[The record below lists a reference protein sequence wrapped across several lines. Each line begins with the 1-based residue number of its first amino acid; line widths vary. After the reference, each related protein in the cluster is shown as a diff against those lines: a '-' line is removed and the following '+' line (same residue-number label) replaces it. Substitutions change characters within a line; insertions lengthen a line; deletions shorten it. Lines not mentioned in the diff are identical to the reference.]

1 MPAIRYDEKARFA
14 GLFAAAM
21 EPTEPNLAPEL
32 EAVEFPTL
40 TALVARGARTRL
52 ARAALARLSPWD
64 GLRGLRRLRQM
75 ELGPAWAADPAGLP
89 VVPFDEALDEV
100 LNPAGWPLPE
110 HWRQLRLGLRACA
123 ALLRTVSLLAW
134 PDGVQAP
141 AGTDLGIDRLQVTA
155 ELLPDPTPL
164 AELLTRSFTD
174 DGQLDPMKVP
184 GLAELYRA
192 RQRCFQA
199 VQTRLQKILRDV
211 PEAFQEANVV
221 ERNGRQCL
229 PVRVERRG
237 MVPGLV
243 LDRSSSGATVF
254 LEPFE
259 AVGLNND
266 MVEADQEYTQAVHA
280 FLRELLDRLRASRFD
295 LERWHRFQAEADEAL
310 ALLRWAA
317 LCDGILPDLGQDR
330 LHLLEA
336 RHPLLLPAVRAALE
350 LEPLDHEA
358 VPLTLE
364 LDRER
369 PGVVISGSNTG
380 GKTVVLKTVGLL
392 TALARAG
399 MAIPARPGTEVPELT
414 SLHADIGDHQTLIG
428 SLSTFSS
435 HIIHLRQILAQARR
449 GGLVLL
455 DELGTGTDPKEGAA
469 LGIALLQ
476 ALSRRQ
482 CWVLCS
488 THLGEMSQWA
498 LRHPRFQNASVQ
510 FDEERLAPTY
520 RLLVGMP
527 GQSRALTIA
536 ARLGLP
542 GFILRHAEKVLGQ
555 REQDWREFLRQLE
568 ADRLRVME
576 QAEEL
581 EQKAALLEKDRLILV
596 RREEALRAQQDKFQR
611 ESRDKV
617 QRVLD
622 FVDHEAKRLVRE
634 LKDQQKASAGAVNA
648 DRIGSEARERVKTI
662 EQIARAELGAAGAG
676 GGRPRP
682 AGDLPLLKEGGFA
695 RHRGLGVEGRIAT
708 MKGDRVVLQT
718 PQGRRLEARA
728 GELEPIFRGDLEPDA
743 PVRGQVRLRAQAQA
757 FQSEINLIG
766 RASDDV
772 DTEIHR
778 FVEEAIAGGH
788 KFIRVVHGHGTGR
801 LKAAVREALRGHP
814 GIARVEDAPQNQGGA
829 GATLVTLR

>member
-1 MPAIRYDEKARFA
+1 MKRPALRAF
-14 GLFAAAM
+14 L
-21 EPTEPNLAPEL
+21 LAEAKIMHKHESSLHRSLTQEL

-40 TALVARGARTRL
+40 TALVAGGARTRL
-52 ARAALARLSPWD
+52 AREALSRLSPWD
-64 GLRGLRRLRQM
+64 GLHGLRRLRQM
-75 ELGPAWAADPAGLP
+75 ELGPAWSTDPGSLP
-89 VVPFDEALDEV
+89 VVPFDEALEEV

-110 HWRQLRLGLRACA
+110 HWRQLREGLRACA
-123 ALLRTVSLLAW
+123 ALLRTVSQLDW
-134 PDGVQAP
+134 PGDQAAP
-141 AGTDLGIDRLQVTA
+141 AGTELGIDRLQVTA
-155 ELLPDPTPL
+155 ELLPDPSPL
-164 AELLTRSFTD
+164 ADLLARSFTE
-174 DGQLDPMKVP
+174 DGQLDPMRVP
-184 GLAELYRA
+184 GLADLWRS

-199 VQTRLQKILRDV
+199 VQNRLQKILRDF
-211 PEAFQEANVV
+211 PEAFQESNIV

-259 AVGLNND
+259 VVQLNND
-266 MVEADQEYTQAVHA
+266 HVEAEQEYVQAVQA
-280 FLRELLDRLRASRFD
+280 FLRELLARFRAARFD
-295 LERWHRFQAEADEAL
+295 LERWHRFQADADEAL

-317 LCDGILPDLGQDR
+317 LCDGALPDLGQDR
-330 LHLLEA
+330 LHLLDA
-336 RHPLLLPAVRAALE
+336 RHPLLLPAVRAALG
-350 LEPLDHEA
+350 LEPLGHEA

-392 TALARAG
+392 TALARSG

-414 SLHADIGDHQTLIG
+414 TLHADIGDHQTLIG

-435 HIIHLRQILAQARR
+435 HILHLKRIVAQARP

-498 LRHPRFQNASVQ
+498 LRHPKFQNASVQ

-542 GFILRHAEKVLGQ
+542 GFILSHAEKVLGK

-576 QAEEL
+576 QQAEL
-581 EQKAALLEKDRLILV
+581 DQRAALMEKDRQILA
-596 RREEALRAQQDKFQR
+596 RREEALREQQEKFRR
-611 ESRDKV
+611 ESGEKV

-634 LKDQQKASAGAVNA
+634 LKDQQKAAAAAAPEVNA
-648 DRIGSEARERVKTI
+648 DRVGTEARERVKTI
-662 EQIARAELGAAGAG
+662 EQIARAEMGSGT
-676 GGRPRP
+676 PRP
-682 AGDLPLLKEGGFA
+682 AAVPELKEGGFA
-695 RHRGLGVEGRIAT
+695 RHRGLGVEGRIT
-708 MKGDRVVLQT
+708 SLKGDRVVLQST
-718 PQGRRLEARA
+718 QGRRLEARA
-728 GELEPIFRGDLEPDA
+728 GELEPVFRGDLGAEPVA
-743 PVRGQVRLRAQAQA
+743 RGQVRLRAQGQEAS
-757 FQSEINLIG
+757 SEINLIG

-772 DTEIHR
+772 DTEVHR
-778 FVEEAIAGGH
+778 FVEEAVAAGQ

-801 LKAAVREALRGHP
+801 LKAAVRAALKGHP
-814 GIARVEDAPQNQGGA
+814 GIARVEDAPQSQGGA
-829 GATLVTLR
+829 GATLITLR

>member
-1 MPAIRYDEKARFA
+1 MKPP
-14 GLFAAAM
+14 
-21 EPTEPNLAPEL
+21 EPIPNSEL
-32 EAVEFPTL
+32 EAIEFPTL
-40 TALVARGARTRL
+40 TGLVARGARTRL
-52 ARAALARLSPWD
+52 GREALGRLSPWD
-64 GLRGLRRLRQM
+64 GLRGLRRLRQQ
-75 ELGPAWAADPAGLP
+75 ELGPLWAADPAALP

-100 LNPAGWPLPE
+100 LDPVGWPLPE
-110 HWRQLRLGLRACA
+110 HWRQLREGLRACA
-123 ALLRTVSLLAW
+123 QLLRSVAGLVW
-134 PDGVQAP
+134 PQGQAAP
-141 AGTDLGIDRLQVTA
+141 EGTELGIDLLQVTA
-155 ELLPDPTPL
+155 ALLPDPMPL
-164 AELLTRSFTD
+164 AEQLARSFTE

-192 RQRCFQA
+192 RSRAFQA
-199 VQTRLQKILRDV
+199 VQSRLQKTLRDF
-211 PEAFQEANVV
+211 PEAFQETNVV

-229 PVRVERRG
+229 AVRVERRSL
-237 MVPGLV
+237 VPGLV

-259 AVGLNND
+259 AVQLNND
-266 MVEADQEYTQAVHA
+266 FVEADQDYTQAVQA
-280 FLRELLDRLRASRFD
+280 FLRNLLDRLRARRFD
-295 LERWHRFQAEADEAL
+295 FERWHRFQADADEAL

-330 LHLLEA
+330 LHLLDA
-336 RHPLLLPAVRAALE
+336 RHPLLLPGVRAALE

-399 MAIPARPGTEVPELT
+399 CAIPARAGTEVPELAT
-414 SLHADIGDHQTLIG
+414 LHADIGDHQTLVG

-435 HIIHLRQILAQARR
+435 HILHLKRIIAQAKR

-488 THLGEMSQWA
+488 THLGEISQWA

-510 FDEERLAPTY
+510 FDEDRLAPTY

-536 ARLGLP
+536 AKLGLP
-542 GFILRHAEKVLGQ
+542 AFILDHAEKVLGQ

-576 QAEEL
+576 EAAALAQRS
-581 EQKAALLEKDRLILV
+581 ALLEKDRLILA
-596 RREEALRAQQDKFQR
+596 RREEALRAQQEQFQR
-611 ESRDKV
+611 DSKEKV

-622 FVDHEAKRLVRE
+622 FLEHESKRLVKE
-634 LKDQQKASAGAVNA
+634 LKEKQKAA
-648 DRIGSEARERVKTI
+648 DPGNPDRVGTEARERIRTM
-662 EQIARAELGAAGAG
+662 EQIARAELGVSVP
-676 GGRPRP
+676 RPRP
-682 AGDLPLLKEGGFA
+682 GADLPQLKEGGFA
-695 RHRGLGVEGRIAT
+695 RHRGLGVEGRIIVL
-708 MKGDRVVLQT
+708 KGDRVTLQT
-718 PQGRRLEARA
+718 LQGRRLEARA
-728 GELEPIFRGDLEPDA
+728 GELEPVFRGDLGPAA
-743 PVRGQVRLRAQAQA
+743 PARGQLRLHADAA
-757 FQSEINLIG
+757 DPQSEINLIG

-778 FVEEAIAGGH
+778 FVESSISAGQ

-801 LKAAVREALRGHP
+801 LKAAVREALKGHP
-814 GIARVEDAPQNQGGA
+814 GIAKVEDAPQNQGGA
-829 GATLVTLR
+829 GATLITLR

>member
-1 MPAIRYDEKARFA
+1 MRAFFLPTMKPPEPMP
-14 GLFAAAM
+14 LS
-21 EPTEPNLAPEL
+21 EL

-40 TALVARGARTRL
+40 TGLVARGARTRL
-52 ARAALARLSPWD
+52 AQAALSRLSPWD

-75 ELGPAWAADPAGLP
+75 ELGPLWAADPAALP

-100 LNPAGWPLPE
+100 LNPAGWPEPE
-110 HWRQLRLGLRACA
+110 HWRQLREGLRACA
-123 ALLRTVSLLAW
+123 VLLRNIATLTW
-134 PDGVQAP
+134 PPEWPAP
-141 AGTDLGIDRLQVTA
+141 EGTELGIDRLQVTA
-155 ELLPDPTPL
+155 ELLPDPMPL
-164 AELLTRSFTD
+164 ADQLARSFTE

-184 GLAELYRA
+184 GLAERYRA
-192 RQRCFQA
+192 RSRCFQA
-199 VQTRLQKILRDV
+199 VQSRLQKILRDC
-211 PEAFQEANVV
+211 PEAIQEANVV

-229 PVRVERRG
+229 PVRVERRS

-243 LDRSSSGATVF
+243 LDRSSTGATVF

-259 AVGLNND
+259 AVQLNND
-266 MVEADQEYTQAVHA
+266 YVEADQEYTQAVHA
-280 FLRELLDRLRASRFD
+280 FLRNLLDGLRARRFD
-295 LERWHRFQAEADEAL
+295 FERWHLFQADADEAL

-336 RHPLLLPAVRAALE
+336 RHPLLLPGVRAALD
-350 LEPLDHEA
+350 LEPLAHEA

-392 TALARAG
+392 TALARSG
-399 MAIPARPGTEVPELT
+399 CAIPARPGTEVPELAT
-414 SLHADIGDHQTLIG
+414 LHADIGDHQTLVG

-435 HIIHLRQILAQARR
+435 HILHLKRIIEQAKR

-488 THLGEMSQWA
+488 THLGEISQWA

-536 ARLGLP
+536 AKLGLP
-542 GFILRHAEKVLGQ
+542 GFILEHAEKVLGQ

-568 ADRLRVME
+568 ADRLRIM
-576 QAEEL
+576 AESDAL
-581 EQKAALLEKDRLILV
+581 AQRAALLEKDGQILA
-596 RREEALRAQQDKFQR
+596 RREEALRAQQEQFQR
-611 ESRDKV
+611 DSHDKM

-622 FVDHEAKRLVRE
+622 FLDHESRRLVKE
-634 LKDQQKASAGAVNA
+634 LKEKQKSAEVNA
-648 DRIGSEARERVKTI
+648 DRVGTEARERIRTM
-662 EQIARAELGAAGAG
+662 EQIARAELGAAAPK
-676 GGRPRP
+676 PRP
-682 AGDLPLLKEGGFA
+682 ASDLLMLKEGGYA
-695 RHRGLGVEGRIAT
+695 RHRGLGVEGRITAL
-708 MKGDRVVLQT
+708 KGDRVTLQT
-718 PQGRRLEARA
+718 TQGRRLEARA
-728 GELEPIFRGDLEPDA
+728 GELEPVFRGDLGGPSPA
-743 PVRGQVRLRAQAQA
+743 RGQVRLRAEAVELE
-757 FQSEINLIG
+757 SELNLIG

-772 DTEIHR
+772 EIEVHR
-778 FVEEAIAGGH
+778 FVESAIASGS

-801 LKAAVREALRGHP
+801 LKAAVREALKGHP
-814 GIARVEDAPQNQGGA
+814 GIAKVEDSPQSQGGS
-829 GATLVTLR
+829 GATLITLR

>member
-1 MPAIRYDEKARFA
+1 M
-14 GLFAAAM
+14 
-21 EPTEPNLAPEL
+21 
-32 EAVEFPTL
+32 
-40 TALVARGARTRL
+40 
-52 ARAALARLSPWD
+52 
-64 GLRGLRRLRQM
+64 
-75 ELGPAWAADPAGLP
+75 
-89 VVPFDEALDEV
+89 
-100 LNPAGWPLPE
+100 
-110 HWRQLRLGLRACA
+110 
-123 ALLRTVSLLAW
+123 
-134 PDGVQAP
+134 
-141 AGTDLGIDRLQVTA
+141 
-155 ELLPDPTPL
+155 PL
-164 AELLTRSFTD
+164 ADQLARSFTE

-192 RQRCFQA
+192 RSRCFQA
-199 VQTRLQKILRDV
+199 VQNRLQKTLRDV
-211 PEAFQEANVV
+211 PEAFQETNIV

-229 PVRVERRG
+229 AVRVERRG

-259 AVGLNND
+259 AVQLNND
-266 MVEADQEYTQAVHA
+266 FVEADQEYAQAVLA
-280 FLRELLDRLRASRFD
+280 FLRDLLERLRGRRFD
-295 LERWHRFQAEADEAL
+295 FERWHKLQADADEAL

-330 LHLLEA
+330 LRLLDA
-336 RHPLLLPAVRAALE
+336 RHPLLLPGVRAALD
-350 LEPLDHEA
+350 LEPLGHDP

-399 MAIPARPGTEVPELT
+399 CAIPARAGTEVPELAT
-414 SLHADIGDHQTLIG
+414 LHADIGDHQTLVG

-435 HIIHLRQILAQARR
+435 HILHLKRIIAQARR

-488 THLGEMSQWA
+488 THLGEISQWA

-510 FDEERLAPTY
+510 FDEDRLAPTY

-536 ARLGLP
+536 AKLGLP
-542 GFILRHAEKVLGQ
+542 AFILEHAEKVLGQ

-576 QAEEL
+576 EAAAL
-581 EQKAALLEKDRLILV
+581 EQRSALLEKDRLILA

-611 ESRDKV
+611 DSKEKV

-622 FVDHEAKRLVRE
+622 FLDHESRRLVRE
-634 LKDQQKASAGAVNA
+634 LKDKQKAEDPGNP
-648 DRIGSEARERVKTI
+648 DRIGTEARERIRTM
-662 EQIARAELGAAGAG
+662 EQIARAELGADTPRA
-676 GGRPRP
+676 RP
-682 AGDLPLLKEGGFA
+682 AADLPMLKEGGFA
-695 RHRGLGVEGRIAT
+695 RHRGLGVEGRILV
-708 MKGDRVVLQT
+708 MKGDRVTLQT
-718 PQGRRLEARA
+718 VQGRRLEARA
-728 GELEPIFRGDLEPDA
+728 GELEPVFRGDLGAA
-743 PVRGQVRLRAQAQA
+743 PRGQVRLRADAEPT
-757 FQSEINLIG
+757 QSEINLIG

-778 FVEEAIAGGH
+778 FVESSISAGQ

-801 LKAAVREALRGHP
+801 LKAAVRAALKGHP
-814 GIARVEDAPQNQGGA
+814 GIARVEDAPQSQGGA
-829 GATLVTLR
+829 GATLITLR

>member
-1 MPAIRYDEKARFA
+1 MK
-14 GLFAAAM
+14 
-21 EPTEPNLAPEL
+21 PTEIPNNEL
-32 EAVEFPTL
+32 EAIEFPTL
-40 TALVARGARTRL
+40 TGLVSRGARTRL
-52 ARAALARLSPWD
+52 GREALARMSPWD
-64 GLRGLRRLRQM
+64 GLRGLRRLRQQ
-75 ELGPAWAADPAGLP
+75 ELGPLWAADPAALP

-100 LNPAGWPLPE
+100 LNPIGWPLPE
-110 HWRQLRLGLRACA
+110 HWRQLREGLRACA
-123 ALLRTVSLLAW
+123 VLLRSVAALVW
-134 PDGVQAP
+134 PEGQPAP
-141 AGTDLGIDRLQVTA
+141 EGTELGIDRLQVTA
-155 ELLPDPTPL
+155 ELLPDPMPL
-164 AELLTRSFTD
+164 ADQLARSFTE

-184 GLAELYRA
+184 GLAERYRA
-192 RQRCFQA
+192 RSRCFQA
-199 VQTRLQKILRDV
+199 VQSRLQKTLRDV
-211 PEAFQEANVV
+211 PEAFQENNIV

-229 PVRVERRG
+229 AVRVERRG

-254 LEPFE
+254 QEPFE
-259 AVGLNND
+259 AVPLNND
-266 MVEADQEYTQAVHA
+266 YVEADQEYTQAVQA
-280 FLRELLDRLRASRFD
+280 FLRDLLERLRGRRFD
-295 LERWHRFQAEADEAL
+295 FERWHRFQADADEAL

-330 LHLLEA
+330 LRLLEA
-336 RHPLLLPAVRAALE
+336 RHPLLLPAVRAALD
-350 LEPLDHEA
+350 LDPLDHEA

-380 GKTVVLKTVGLL
+380 GKTVVLKSVGLL

-399 MAIPARPGTEVPELT
+399 CAIPARPGTEVPELAT
-414 SLHADIGDHQTLIG
+414 LHADIGDHQTLVG

-435 HIIHLRQILAQARR
+435 HILHLKQIIAQARR

-476 ALSRRQ
+476 ALSRRR

-488 THLGEMSQWA
+488 THLGEISQWA

-510 FDEERLAPTY
+510 FDEDRLAPTY

-536 ARLGLP
+536 AKLGLP
-542 GFILRHAEKVLGQ
+542 AFILEHAEKVLGQ

-576 QAEEL
+576 EAAALAQR
-581 EQKAALLEKDRLILV
+581 AALLEKDSLILA
-596 RREEALRAQQDKFQR
+596 RREEALRTRQDQFQR
-611 ESRDKV
+611 DSKEKV

-622 FVDHEAKRLVRE
+622 FLDHESRRLVRE
-634 LKDQQKASAGAVNA
+634 LKDQQKAEAQGNP
-648 DRIGSEARERVKTI
+648 DRIGTEARERIRTM
-662 EQIARAELGAAGAG
+662 EQIARAELGEQAPRA
-676 GGRPRP
+676 RP
-682 AGDLPLLKEGGFA
+682 AADLPMLKEGGYA
-695 RHRGLGVEGRIAT
+695 RHRGLGVEGRILVI
-708 MKGDRVVLQT
+708 KGDRVTLETV
-718 PQGRRLEARA
+718 QGRRLEARA
-728 GELEPIFRGDLEPDA
+728 GELEPVFRSDLGAA
-743 PVRGQVRLRAQAQA
+743 PRGQVRLRADAEPPP
-757 FQSEINLIG
+757 SEINLIG

-778 FVEEAIAGGH
+778 FVEGSIAAGQ

-801 LKAAVREALRGHP
+801 LKAAVRAALKGHP

-829 GATLVTLR
+829 GATLITLR

>member
-1 MPAIRYDEKARFA
+1 MSPGPQAPAPGDE
-14 GLFAAAM
+14 LD
-21 EPTEPNLAPEL
+21 
-32 EAVEFPTL
+32 AVEFPTL
-40 TALVARGARTRL
+40 TGLVTRGARTRL
-52 ARAALARLSPWD
+52 GREALGRLSPWD
-64 GLRGLRRLRQM
+64 GLRGLRRLRQL
-75 ELGPAWAADPAGLP
+75 ELGPLWAGDPAALP
-89 VVPFDEALDEV
+89 IVPFDQALDEV
-100 LNPAGWPLPE
+100 LNPMGWPLAE
-110 HWRQLRLGLRACA
+110 HWRQLREGLRATA
-123 ALLRTVSLLAW
+123 ALLKSVAGLAW
-134 PDGVQAP
+134 PEGVPAP
-141 AGTDLGIDRLQVTA
+141 EGTELGIDRLQVTA
-155 ELLPDPTPL
+155 EILPDPMPL
-164 AELLTRSFTD
+164 AELLTRSFTE

-192 RQRCFQA
+192 RSRCFQA
-199 VQTRLQKILRDV
+199 VQTRLQKLLRDF
-211 PEAFQEANVV
+211 PEAFQETTVV

-229 PVRVERRG
+229 PVRAERRG

-259 AVGLNND
+259 VVQLNND
-266 MVEADQEYTQAVHA
+266 LVEADQEYNQAVYA
-280 FLRELLDRLRASRFD
+280 FLRDLLDRLRARRFD
-295 LERWHRFQAEADEAL
+295 FERWHRFQADTDETL

-317 LCDGILPDLGQDR
+317 LCEGILPDLGQDR

-336 RHPLLLPAVRAALE
+336 RHPLLMPAVRAALE
-350 LEPLDHEA
+350 LEPLSHDA

-392 TALARAG
+392 TALARSG
-399 MAIPARPGTEVPELT
+399 CAIPARPGTEVPELAT
-414 SLHADIGDHQTLIG
+414 LHADIGDHQTLVG

-435 HIIHLRQILAQARR
+435 HMLHLKAILAQARR

-488 THLGEMSQWA
+488 THLGEISQWA

-536 ARLGLP
+536 AKLGLP
-542 GFILRHAEKVLGQ
+542 PYILDHAEKVLGK

-568 ADRLRVME
+568 ADRTRVLE

-581 EQKAALLEKDRLILV
+581 ELRAAAVEKDRQILA
-596 RREEALRAQQDKFQR
+596 RREEDLRARQDKFQR
-611 ESRDKV
+611 ESQAKV
-617 QRVLD
+617 ERVLD
-622 FVDHEAKRLVRE
+622 FLDHEAKRLVKE
-634 LKDQQKASAGAVNA
+634 LKERQKAAAAENPDRVGTEAH
-648 DRIGSEARERVKTI
+648 DRIRTM
-662 EQIARAELGAAGAG
+662 EQIARAELRAGAPV
-676 GGRPRP
+676 PRP
-682 AGDLPLLKEGGFA
+682 AQDPPGLKEGGYA
-695 RHRGLGVEGRIAT
+695 RHRGLGVEGRISA
-708 MKGDRVVLQT
+708 MKGDRVTLQT
-718 PQGRRLEARA
+718 TQGRAFEARA
-728 GELEPIFRGDLEPDA
+728 GELEPLFRGDLGAAA
-743 PVRGQVRLRAQAQA
+743 PPVPAKGRVRLRAQGEPVHA
-757 FQSEINLIG
+757 EINLIG

-772 DTEIHR
+772 EVEVHR
-778 FVEEAIAGGH
+778 FVEASITAGQ
-788 KFIRVVHGHGTGR
+788 KFIRIVHGHGTGR
-801 LKAAVREALRGHP
+801 LKAAVREALKGHP
-814 GIARVEDAPQNQGGA
+814 GIAKVEDAPQNQGGA
-829 GATLVTLR
+829 GATVITLR

>member
-1 MPAIRYDEKARFA
+1 MRPADPIPAS
-14 GLFAAAM
+14 
-21 EPTEPNLAPEL
+21 EL
-32 EAVEFPTL
+32 EAIEFPTL
-40 TALVARGARTRL
+40 TALIARGARTRL
-52 ARAALARLSPWD
+52 GREAMSGLSPWD
-64 GLRGLRRLRQM
+64 GLRGLRRLRQL
-75 ELGPAWAADPAGLP
+75 ELGPLWAADPAALP
-89 VVPFDEALDEV
+89 VVPFDEAMDEV
-100 LNPAGWPLPE
+100 LNPMGWPLPE
-110 HWRQLRLGLRACA
+110 HWRQLREGLRSVA
-123 ALLRTVSLLAW
+123 ALLRSVAGLAW
-134 PDGVQAP
+134 PEGQPAP
-141 AGTDLGIDRLQVTA
+141 QGTELGIDRLQVTA
-155 ELLPDPTPL
+155 ELLPDPMPL
-164 AELLTRSFTD
+164 ADLLARSFTE

-192 RQRCFQA
+192 RSRCFQA
-199 VQTRLQKILRDV
+199 VQGRLQKILRDF
-211 PEAFQEANVV
+211 PEAFQETTVV

-229 PVRVERRG
+229 AVRAERRS

-259 AVGLNND
+259 AVQQNND
-266 MVEADQEYTQAVHA
+266 FVEADQDYTQAVHA
-280 FLRELLDRLRASRFD
+280 FLRDLLERLRARRFD
-295 LERWHRFQAEADEAL
+295 FERWQRFQADADEGL

-317 LCDGILPDLGQDR
+317 QCDGTLPDLGQDR
-330 LHLLEA
+330 LRLLDA
-336 RHPLLLPAVRAALE
+336 RHPLLMPGVRAALD
-350 LEPLDHEA
+350 LEPLDHDA

-392 TALARAG
+392 TALARSG
-399 MAIPARPGTEVPELT
+399 CAIPARAGTEVPELS
-414 SLHADIGDHQTLIG
+414 SLHADIGDHQTLVG

-435 HIIHLRQILAQARR
+435 HILHLKEIIGHARG

-488 THLGEMSQWA
+488 THLGEISQWA
-498 LRHPRFQNASVQ
+498 LRHPKFQNASVQ

-536 ARLGLP
+536 AKLGLP
-542 GFILRHAEKVLGQ
+542 PFILEHAEKVLGR

-568 ADRLRVME
+568 ADRLRVL
-576 QAEEL
+576 EEAAAL
-581 EQKAALLEKDRLILV
+581 EQRSALLEKDRRILA
-596 RREEALRAQQDKFQR
+596 RREEALRAQQDAFQR
-611 ESRDKV
+611 ESREKV

-622 FVDHEAKRLVRE
+622 FLDHEAKRLVKE
-634 LKDQQKASAGAVNA
+634 LKAQQKAAEPENP
-648 DRIGSEARERVKTI
+648 DRIGTEARERIRTM
-662 EQIARAELGAAGAG
+662 EQIARAELGAD
-676 GGRPRP
+676 RPRP
-682 AGDLPLLKEGGFA
+682 AAEIPQLKEGGFA
-695 RHRGLGVEGRIAT
+695 RHRGLGMEGRVTAI
-708 MKGDRVVLQT
+708 KGDRVTLQT
-718 PQGRRLEARA
+718 LQGRRLEARI
-728 GELEPIFRGDLEPDA
+728 GELEPVFRGDLGPA
-743 PVRGQVRLRAQAQA
+743 PKGQVRLRVGTDVPE
-757 FQSEINLIG
+757 SEINLIG

-778 FVEEAIAGGH
+778 FVESSISAGQ

-801 LKAAVREALRGHP
+801 LKAAVRAALKGHP

-829 GATLVTLR
+829 GATLITLR

>member
-1 MPAIRYDEKARFA
+1 MSPA
-14 GLFAAAM
+14 
-21 EPTEPNLAPEL
+21 EPATPPTPEL

-40 TALVARGARTRL
+40 TGLVARGARTRL
-52 ARAALARLSPWD
+52 ARAALAGMSPWD
-64 GLRGLRRLRQM
+64 GLRGLRRLRQQ
-75 ELGPAWAADPAGLP
+75 ELGPLWAKDPAALP
-89 VVPFDEALDEV
+89 VVPFDEALDEL
-100 LNPAGWPLPE
+100 LNPAGWPQPE
-110 HWRQLRLGLRACA
+110 HWRQLREGLRAT
-123 ALLRTVSLLAW
+123 ALLLRSIKVLAW
-134 PDGVQAP
+134 PEADPAP
-141 AGTDLGIDRLQVTA
+141 AGTELGIDRLQVTA
-155 ELLPDPTPL
+155 ELLPDPMPL
-164 AELLTRSFTD
+164 AEQLARSFTE

-184 GLAELYRA
+184 ALAGLYRA
-192 RQRCFQA
+192 RSRCFQA
-199 VQTRLQKILRDV
+199 VQTRLQKILRDY

-229 PVRVERRG
+229 PVRVERRSL
-237 MVPGLV
+237 VPGLV
-243 LDRSSSGATVF
+243 LERSGSGATVF

-259 AVGLNND
+259 AVQLNND
-266 MVEADQEYTQAVHA
+266 YVEADQEYTQAVHA
-280 FLRELLDRLRASRFD
+280 FLRDLLEGLRARRFD
-295 LERWHRFQAEADEAL
+295 FERWHRFQADADEAL

-317 LCDGILPDLGQDR
+317 MCDGILPDLGQDR

-336 RHPLLLPAVRAALE
+336 RHPLLLPGVRAALG
-350 LEPLDHEA
+350 LEPLPHDPVA
-358 VPLTLE
+358 LTLE

-399 MAIPARPGTEVPELT
+399 CAIPARPGTEVPELAT
-414 SLHADIGDHQTLIG
+414 LHADIGDHQTLVG

-435 HIIHLRQILAQARR
+435 HILHLKRIIAEARA

-476 ALSRRQ
+476 ALSRRR

-488 THLGEMSQWA
+488 THLGEISQWA

-536 ARLGLP
+536 AKLGLP
-542 GFILRHAEKVLGQ
+542 AFILEHAEKVLGQ

-568 ADRLRVME
+568 ADRLRVM
-576 QAEEL
+576 AESDALAEG
-581 EQKAALLEKDRLILV
+581 KALLEKDRLILA
-596 RREEALRAQQDKFQR
+596 RREEALRDQQDRFHRDSQ
-611 ESRDKV
+611 DKV

-622 FVDHEAKRLVRE
+622 FLDHESRRLVKE
-634 LKDQQKASAGAVNA
+634 LKEQQKTVQADPAQA
-648 DRIGSEARERVKTI
+648 DRVGTEARERLRTM
-662 EQIARAELGAAGAG
+662 EQIARVELDSVARSGA
-676 GGRPRP
+676 RSPVRP
-682 AGDLPLLKEGGFA
+682 AGDQLVLKEGGYA
-695 RHRGLGVEGRIAT
+695 RHRGLGVEGRIIS

-718 PQGRRLEARA
+718 VQGRRMEARA
-728 GELEPIFRGDLEPDA
+728 GELEPVYRGEMAGPGPVQGKVRVRAEAVELEA
-743 PVRGQVRLRAQAQA
+743 
-757 FQSEINLIG
+757 EINLIG

-778 FVEEAIAGGH
+778 FVEASISSGQ

-801 LKAAVREALRGHP
+801 LKAAVREALKGHP
-814 GIARVEDAPQNQGGA
+814 GIAKVEDAPQSQGGA
-829 GATLVTLR
+829 GATLITLR

>member
-1 MPAIRYDEKARFA
+1 MPHSDP
-14 GLFAAAM
+14 L
-21 EPTEPNLAPEL
+21 PDPEL
-32 EAVEFPTL
+32 EAVEFPAL
-40 TALVARGARTRL
+40 TALVAGGARTRL
-52 ARAALARLSPWD
+52 GRKALVRLSPWD
-64 GLRGLRRLRQM
+64 GRQGLRRLRQM
-75 ELGPAWAADPAGLP
+75 ELGPLWASDPAGLP
-89 VVPFDEALDEV
+89 IVPFDEALDEV
-100 LNPAGWPLPE
+100 LNPMGWPLAE
-110 HWRQLRLGLRACA
+110 HWRQLREGLRATA
-123 ALLRTVSLLAW
+123 ALLRSCSGLAW
-134 PDGVQAP
+134 PDGVPAP
-141 AGTDLGIDRLQVTA
+141 DGTELGIDRLQVTA

-164 AELLTRSFTD
+164 ADLLARSFTE

-192 RQRCFQA
+192 RTRCFLA
-199 VQTRLQKILRDV
+199 VQNRLLKILKEV
-211 PEAFQEANVV
+211 PEAFQDPNVV

-229 PVRVERRG
+229 PVRVERRSL
-237 MVPGLV
+237 VPGLV

-259 AVGLNND
+259 AVQLNND
-266 MVEADQEYTQAVHA
+266 LVEADQDYTQAVHA
-280 FLRELLDRLRASRFD
+280 FLRDLLDRLRGRRFD
-295 LERWHRFQAEADEAL
+295 FERWHRFQADADETL

-317 LCDGILPDLGQDR
+317 LCDGLLPDLGQDR

-336 RHPLLLPAVRAALE
+336 RHPLLLPGVRAALD
-350 LEPLDHEA
+350 LEPLEHEV

-392 TALARAG
+392 TALARSG
-399 MAIPARPGTEVPELT
+399 CAIPAKEGTEVPELA
-414 SLHADIGDHQTLIG
+414 SLHADIGDHQTLVG

-435 HIIHLRQILAQARR
+435 HILHLKGILARARR

-488 THLGEMSQWA
+488 THLGEISQWA

-536 ARLGLP
+536 AKLGLP
-542 GFILRHAEKVLGQ
+542 PYILDHAEKVLGQ

-568 ADRLRVME
+568 ADRTRVLE
-576 QAEEL
+576 QAAEL
-581 EQKAALLEKDRLILV
+581 ERRTAAVDKDRQILA
-596 RREEALRAQQDKFQR
+596 RREEDLRARQDRFQR
-611 ESRDKV
+611 ESQEKV
-617 QRVLD
+617 QRVLE
-622 FVDHEAKRLVRE
+622 FLDHEARRLVRE
-634 LKDQQKASAGAVNA
+634 LKAQHKAALETNP
-648 DRIGSEARERVKTI
+648 DRVGTEARERIRTM
-662 EQIARAELGAAGAG
+662 EQIAQAELRAGAPP
-676 GGRPRP
+676 PRP
-682 AGDLPLLKEGGFA
+682 AQDQPALKEGGYA
-695 RHRGLGVEGRIAT
+695 RHRGLGVEGRISA

-718 PQGRRLEARA
+718 TQGRTFEARA
-728 GELEPIFRGDLEPDA
+728 GELEPLFRGDLGAAA
-743 PVRGQVRLRAQAQA
+743 PPAPARGRVRLRAQGEPVHA
-757 FQSEINLIG
+757 EINLIG

-772 DTEIHR
+772 DVEVQR
-778 FVEEAIAGGH
+778 FVEASIAAGQ
-788 KFIRVVHGHGTGR
+788 KFVRVVHGHGTGR
-801 LKAAVREALRGHP
+801 LKAAVREALKGHP
-814 GIARVEDAPQNQGGA
+814 GIAKVEDAPQNQGGA
-829 GATLVTLR
+829 GATVITLR

>member
-1 MPAIRYDEKARFA
+1 MRRPAQRAFLLPMNLDTI
-14 GLFAAAM
+14 
-21 EPTEPNLAPEL
+21 PNAEL
-32 EAVEFPTL
+32 EAIEFPTL
-40 TALVARGARTRL
+40 TGLVARGARTRL
-52 ARAALARLSPWD
+52 GREALSRLSPWD

-75 ELGPAWAADPAGLP
+75 ELGPLWAKDPSALP

-100 LNPAGWPLPE
+100 LNPLGWPLPE
-110 HWRQLRLGLRACA
+110 HWRQLREGLRGCA
-123 ALLRTVSLLAW
+123 QLLRSIAAVAW
-134 PDGVQAP
+134 PEGAAAP
-141 AGTDLGIDRLQVTA
+141 EGTEPGIDLLQVTA
-155 ELLPDPTPL
+155 ALLPDPMPL
-164 AELLTRSFTD
+164 ADLLARSFTE

-192 RQRCFQA
+192 RTRCFQA
-199 VQTRLQKILRDV
+199 VQNRLQKTLRDV
-211 PEAFQEANVV
+211 PEAFQETNIV

-229 PVRVERRG
+229 AVRVERRS

-259 AVGLNND
+259 AVQLNND
-266 MVEADQEYTQAVHA
+266 LVEAEQEYTQAVHA
-280 FLRELLDRLRASRFD
+280 FLRDLLDRLRDRRFD
-295 LERWHRFQAEADEAL
+295 FERWHRFQADADEAL
-310 ALLRWAA
+310 ALLRWGA

-330 LHLLEA
+330 LHLLDA
-336 RHPLLLPAVRAALE
+336 RHPLLLPGVRAALE
-350 LEPLDHEA
+350 LEPLDHDA

-399 MAIPARPGTEVPELT
+399 CAIPARAGTEVPELVT
-414 SLHADIGDHQTLIG
+414 LHADIGDHQTLVG

-435 HIIHLRQILAQARR
+435 HILHLKQIIAQAKR

-488 THLGEMSQWA
+488 THLGEISQWA

-536 ARLGLP
+536 AKLGLP
-542 GFILRHAEKVLGQ
+542 AFILEHAEKVLGK

-568 ADRLRVME
+568 ADRLRIME
-576 QAEEL
+576 EAAALEERS
-581 EQKAALLEKDRLILV
+581 ALLEKDRQILA
-596 RREEALRAQQDKFQR
+596 RREEALRDQQDKFQR
-611 ESRDKV
+611 ESKEKV

-622 FVDHEAKRLVRE
+622 FLDPEPRRRVKAHQDNQNAAEA
-634 LKDQQKASAGAVNA
+634 GNA
-648 DRIGSEARERVKTI
+648 DRIGTEARERIRTM
-662 EQIARAELGAAGAG
+662 EQIARAELGAEAP
-676 GGRPRP
+676 RRP
-682 AGDLPLLKEGGFA
+682 APDQPQLKEGGFA
-695 RHRGLGVEGRIAT
+695 RHRGLGVEGRITA
-708 MKGDRVVLQT
+708 MKGDRVTLQT
-718 PQGRRLEARA
+718 LQGRQMEARA
-728 GELEPIFRGDLEPDA
+728 GELEPVFRGDLGPAA
-743 PVRGQVRLRAQAQA
+743 PARGQLRLRAEAA
-757 FQSEINLIG
+757 ETQSEINLIG

-778 FVEEAIAGGH
+778 FVESSIAAGQ

-801 LKAAVREALRGHP
+801 LKAAVRAALKGHP
-814 GIARVEDAPQNQGGA
+814 GIAKVEDAPQNQGGA
-829 GATLVTLR
+829 GATLITLR